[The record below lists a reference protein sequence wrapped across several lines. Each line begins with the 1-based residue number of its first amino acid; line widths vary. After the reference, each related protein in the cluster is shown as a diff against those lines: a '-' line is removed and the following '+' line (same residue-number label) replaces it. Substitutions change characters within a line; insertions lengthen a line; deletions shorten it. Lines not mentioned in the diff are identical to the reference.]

1 LIVLDTSVLIEGL
14 TSPRDLLPL
23 LGKVLNTGERLI
35 VPTVV
40 LYEWWRGPRLDQ
52 ELAMQ
57 ETLFPSGL
65 ATAFGVKEAMISAR
79 IYTQVRKARGRELD
93 LAIAACAIAREA
105 ELWTLNQKDFADVPG
120 LSLFKP

>member
-1 LIVLDTSVLIEGL
+1 MRSLLD
-14 TSPRDLLPL
+14 
-23 LGKVLNTGERLI
+23 KGERFIL
-35 VPTVV
+35 PTVT

-57 ETLFPSGL
+57 ESLFPSGL
-65 ATAFGVKEAMISAR
+65 ATPFGVKEAMISAR

-105 ELWTLNQKDFADVPG
+105 ALWTLNHKDFLDVPG
-120 LSLFKP
+120 LRLFRTE